1 MSSEQC
7 EQMIWGKSEVLRNGG
22 LERNGA
28 GSVTRCSHF
37 GKGGGVERGEYKI
50 GRKKVHKVMG
60 G

>member
-7 EQMIWGKSEVLRNGG
+7 EQMIWRKSEVL
-22 LERNGA
+22 RNGA